1 MRRMTTIALLSSAL
15 IAAAI
20 GDVSARDRSLGYG
33 AWGYAPPPM
42 YQGRSA
48 WVAGRS
54 RAGAACT
61 IYSCPNSYTPGVPL
75 NPEGNITPNG
85 IP

>member
-1 MRRMTTIALLSSAL
+1 MKHMATIAFLSSAL

-20 GDVSARDRSLGYG
+20 GDAGARHRIPAYG

-42 YQGRSA
+42 YEGRSA
-48 WVAGRS
+48 WAAGRS
-54 RAGAACT
+54 PAGAACT
-61 IYSCPNSYTPGVPL
+61 IYSCPRSYTPGVPL

-85 IP
+85 SP